1 VRVFHCPRC
10 GQIVFFED
18 FACGRCGLGL
28 GFSVGRRS
36 MVALDQTV
44 ARCGNQDTAGCN
56 WLVPYASAGALC
68 LSCQLTRTRPN
79 DADLMGDAGVA
90 AAFSAAEG
98 AKRRVVFQLLELDLP
113 FETLSFDLLL
123 STLQPV
129 TTGHVDGVV
138 TMDLAEFDDA
148 HRERVRQELAEPYRT
163 LLGHLRHEV
172 GHYYWQVFVGFS
184 SSSLPAYRA
193 LFGDERAD
201 YSLAR
206 ERHYASGPPAGW
218 ENEYVSAYATMHP
231 WEDWA
236 ETFAHYLHIR
246 DSLQTAASFGVIVVG
261 PDAGPS
267 RTRLH
272 PAHISAPLAYP
283 EQNFDD
289 ILANWIP
296 LTSALNAIN
305 RSMGHADLYPFVLS
319 LPVMEKLAFV
329 HRLVVQRSQRH
340 HQ

>member
-1 VRVFHCPRC
+1 VRVFHCPSC

-18 FACGRCGLGL
+18 FACARCGTSLGY
-28 GFSVGRRS
+28 SDRRRS
-36 MVALDQTV
+36 IVALDQTV
-44 ARCGNQDTAGCN
+44 ARCSNQDTAGCN
-56 WLVPYASAGALC
+56 WLVPHASAGALC

-79 DADLMGDAGVA
+79 DADLMGDADVA
-90 AAFSAAEG
+90 AAFTAAEG

-129 TTGHVDGVV
+129 TTGHVNGVV

-184 SSSLPAYRA
+184 SPSLPAYRA

-201 YSLAR
+201 YSSAR
-206 ERHYASGPPAGW
+206 ERHYASGPPTGW
-218 ENEYVSAYATMHP
+218 EDEYVSAYATMHP

-246 DSLQTAASFGVIVVG
+246 DSLQTAAAFGVIVVG
-261 PDAGPS
+261 PG
-267 RTRLH
+267 RLH
-272 PAHISAPLAYP
+272 PAHISAPPAYP
-283 EQNFDD
+283 EQDFDD

-305 RSMGHADLYPFVLS
+305 RSMGHGDLYPFVLS
-319 LPVMEKLAFV
+319 PPVMEKLAFV

-340 HQ
+340 DQ